1 MIADVKRKLL
11 HGSAFCLAL
20 LTAGGHAAAQ
30 IPDAVS
36 QEAPAQDGQNEGG
49 LQEIIVTAQTRA
61 QKLQEVPISVVAVQ
75 GTDLATKA
83 VIRPIDLQIA
93 APGFT
98 ATETAFATQFFIR
111 GIGSGLNAGFEQSVG
126 LYVDGVHLPRS
137 LQTRIPFL
145 DVDRVEVLRGPQSI
159 LLGKNAIAGAL
170 NVTTAKPTQD
180 FFGRLTSSYEF
191 NANELGLE
199 GAVSGPITD
208 TIRVRVA
215 GKYRSSDGYI
225 RNLTLNRLEPARD
238 EAAIR
243 VTADIDVTQD
253 LQLSFK
259 SEYNQFNTDG
269 KAMEIYGEEPAKA
282 GPFAGLTYAQVLV
295 NVFHLD
301 PTLLDNRID
310 GRRTS
315 DGEKSRAHATAN
327 VLTLNWQ
334 TGGYTLRSTTA
345 YTTAL
350 ADDDAIN
357 PDLLGARIITGH
369 IHDKYTQ
376 FSQEL
381 RLISPKFDSFDFIAG
396 AYYANGL
403 QRYRQAVGFPS
414 DSTFVTIVNA
424 RQPGAG
430 TLVAN
435 TWINRRVRVEADTF
449 SAFGQLNWRPI
460 SDVTVQFGGRL
471 SYSKIQGRK
480 ILTVESIGGGALPA
494 AQVNAP
500 LVYAQVLAASS
511 SNLAGLG
518 AAGNAMIGRLGE
530 FPVAG
535 TRRETRFTPDVK
547 ILYRPTPQVMLYAGY
562 ARGQKS
568 GGFDFA
574 ANNRLTY
581 PTARDAF
588 EFDDEKAQNFEVGS
602 KMSLLGG
609 RAELNLAAYYTK
621 LTNLQISIF
630 DGRLGFNVG
639 NAASARAQ
647 GIEANGRMQLGRHFT
662 LSTGVNYTD
671 FKYLR
676 FPNGQCYFGQTPT
689 VDGNG
694 DGVPEFCDYKGKSS
708 QLTSKVTANASLTS
722 VFPIFDGYQI
732 GTTTEVFYASAYDA
746 AANYDPAG
754 RQAKYALLNMRVGV
768 GPENGSWELAFVGRN
783 LTDKQ
788 VFQFVGDTAIA
799 ATVAQAKSNYA
810 ILSQGRTLA
819 IQLNAKF

>member
-1 MIADVKRKLL
+1 MIADVKRKML
-11 HGSAFCLAL
+11 HGPAFCMVLLAV
-20 LTAGGHAAAQ
+20 AGNAAAQ
-30 IPDAVS
+30 LPDAAS
-36 QEAPAQDGQNEGG
+36 PEAPAPDGQNEVG

-75 GTDLATKA
+75 GADLMTKA
-83 VIRPIDLQIA
+83 VIRPVDLQIA

-126 LYVDGVHLPRS
+126 LYVDGIHLPRS
-137 LQTRIPFL
+137 LHTRIPFL

-170 NVTTAKPTQD
+170 NVTTARPTRE
-180 FFGRLTSSYEF
+180 FSGRLTSSYEF

-199 GAVSGPITD
+199 GAVSGPVTD
-208 TIRVRVA
+208 SVRVRVA
-215 GKYRSSDGYI
+215 GRYRKSDGYI
-225 RNLTLNRLEPARD
+225 SNVTLNRLEPARD

-243 VTADIDVTQD
+243 ATVDIDVAHN
-253 LQLSFK
+253 LELSFK

-269 KAMEIYGEEPAKA
+269 KAMEIYGEEPART

-295 NVFHLD
+295 NVFRLH
-301 PTLLDNRID
+301 PALLDNRID

-334 TGGYTLRSTTA
+334 SGGYTLRSITG

-350 ADDDAIN
+350 ANDSAIN
-357 PDLLGARIITGH
+357 PDLLGARIITGY
-369 IHDKYTQ
+369 IRDDYKQ
-376 FSQEL
+376 FSQEI
-381 RLISPKFDSFDFIAG
+381 RLISPKFDTFDFIAG
-396 AYYANGL
+396 AYYAHGL
-403 QRYRQAVGFPS
+403 HRYHQPVGFPS
-414 DSTFVTIVNA
+414 DSAFVTIANA

-435 TWINRRVRVEADTF
+435 TWIMRRVRIDADTF
-449 SAFGQLNWRPI
+449 SAFGQLNFRPM
-460 SDVTVQFGGRL
+460 SDVTVQLGGRV
-471 SYSKIQGRK
+471 SHSKISGSK
-480 ILTVESIGGGALPA
+480 TLTVEQMGGAPLPA
-494 AQVNAP
+494 AQANAA
-500 LVYAQVLAASS
+500 LVYAQILAAAS
-511 SNLAGLG
+511 SNLADLG
-518 AAGNAMIGRLGE
+518 APGQALIDRLGG

-535 TRRETRFTPDVK
+535 TRRETRFTPEVK
-547 ILYRPTPQVMLYAGY
+547 VLYQPTSRMMFYASY

-568 GGFDFA
+568 GGFDFV

-581 PTARDAF
+581 PTMRDAF

-639 NAASARAQ
+639 NAASARVQ
-647 GIEANGRMQLGRHFT
+647 GIEANGRMQLGEHFT
-662 LSTGVNYTD
+662 LSTGINYTD
-671 FKYLR
+671 FKYQR

-694 DGVPEFCDYKGKSS
+694 DGVPEFCDYRGKSS
-708 QLTSKVTANASLTS
+708 QLTSKFTGNASLTS
-722 VFPIFDGYQI
+722 SFPILDGYRI
-732 GTTTEVFYASAYDA
+732 GTTTELFYASAYDA

-754 RQAKYALLNMRVGV
+754 RQPKYALLNMRAGF
-768 GPENGSWELAFVGRN
+768 GPASGAWEVAFVGRN

-799 ATVAQAKSNYA
+799 GTVAQAKSNYA
-810 ILSQGRTLA
+810 LLSQGRTLA
-819 IQLNAKF
+819 IQLNARF